1 MTGAMVTGSVPGAE
15 GGHYRFRHVARMG
28 WIKLRS
34 VRSTWM
40 LLAFIVLAMVG
51 VGIGVGVGY
60 RSHTPVA
67 SAAQIVNNALGGAVL
82 AQLLIGALG
91 VLAVTGEYSSG
102 MVRATFAAIPH
113 RGLVLAAKVVIFGLV
128 AFAVG
133 ELAAFAGL
141 VAGQAAISGSP
152 VPRVPLGDPAV
163 LRPVLFTGA
172 YLGLIGLLGVGL
184 GTLIRHTGGAIG
196 ALFGAMFVP
205 MFLGAMF
212 GQAGI
217 AVLKF
222 VPLFILINSV
232 AVVTPV
238 PATLSAWAG
247 IGVLCLYAAVALG
260 LGWWLLVRRD
270 A

>member
-15 GGHYRFRHVARMG
+15 GGHYRFRHVARME

-67 SAAQIVNNALGGAVL
+67 SAAQRVVDDLRG
-82 AQLLIGALG
+82 
-91 VLAVTGEYSSG
+91 TGEYSSG

>member
-15 GGHYRFRHVARMG
+15 GGHYRFRHVARME

-91 VLAVTGEYSSG
+91 V
-102 MVRATFAAIPH
+102 
-113 RGLVLAAKVVIFGLV
+113 
-128 AFAVG
+128 
-133 ELAAFAGL
+133 LAAFAGL

>member
-15 GGHYRFRHVARMG
+15 GGHYRFRHVARME

-152 VPRVPLGDPAV
+152 VPRVPLGDP
-163 LRPVLFTGA
+163 
-172 YLGLIGLLGVGL
+172 
-184 GTLIRHTGGAIG
+184 
-196 ALFGAMFVP
+196 FGAMFVP

-247 IGVLCLYAAVALG
+247 IGVLCLYA
-260 LGWWLLVRRD
+260 
-270 A
+270 

>member
-15 GGHYRFRHVARMG
+15 GGHYRFRHVARME

-102 MVRATFAAIPH
+102 MVRATFAA
-113 RGLVLAAKVVIFGLV
+113 KVVIFGLV

-172 YLGLIGLLGVGL
+172 YLGLVGLLGVGL
-184 GTLIRHTGGAIG
+184 GRPG
-196 ALFGAMFVP
+196 
-205 MFLGAMF
+205 
-212 GQAGI
+212 
-217 AVLKF
+217 
-222 VPLFILINSV
+222 
-232 AVVTPV
+232 
-238 PATLSAWAG
+238 
-247 IGVLCLYAAVALG
+247 
-260 LGWWLLVRRD
+260 
-270 A
+270 